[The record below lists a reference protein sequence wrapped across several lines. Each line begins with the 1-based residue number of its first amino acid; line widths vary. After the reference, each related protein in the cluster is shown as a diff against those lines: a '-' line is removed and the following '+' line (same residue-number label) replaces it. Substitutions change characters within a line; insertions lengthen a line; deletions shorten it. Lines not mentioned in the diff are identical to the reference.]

1 MAPSDEAIIELYMQR
16 DASAIRATAERYEHY
31 LMKISYNIL
40 GDMEDCK
47 ENVNDTYF
55 RTWNLIPPQR
65 PAVLSAFLGK
75 INREGAIDIYRRKK
89 SKKRSNS
96 EYDLCLHELDEELAS
111 GASVEDVVEA
121 GMMGRL
127 VNHFLESLPKDKRIL
142 FVGRYYYMDSVQ
154 EIAGYTGLSCSNVKV
169 TLHRLRKELK
179 HYLQK
184 EGFAV

>member
-1 MAPSDEAIIELYMQR
+1 MAPSDDAILEMYFQR
-16 DASAIRATAERYEHY
+16 NESAIKATAEKYEHY

-55 RTWNLIPPQR
+55 KTWNSIPPQR

-89 SKKRSNS
+89 SKKRCNS
-96 EYDLCLHELDEELAS
+96 EYDLCIHELDEELDS
-111 GASVEDVVEA
+111 KTSVEEIVEA

-127 VNHFLESLPKDKRIL
+127 VNTFLAKLSKDKRIL
-142 FVGRYYYMDSVQ
+142 FVGRYYYMDSI
-154 EIAGYTGLSCSNVKV
+154 EDIAAYTGLSKSNVKV
-169 TLHRLRKELK
+169 SLHRLRNDLK
-179 HYLQK
+179 KYLQE